1 MINIVMKSVF
11 DMIYDIFE
19 HVKRIPLEVLNKFDS
34 VYLNQRINSDSNEII
49 SYMTNNFIGII
60 LNSLNIC
67 IISTILLKI
76 SYKISVMLFFMIPV
90 YLSIYFLFKNLLY
103 KYNKKLKEVQ
113 NKYMSVLNS
122 QITNVK
128 LIKMISFF
136 EFLSN

>member
-1 MINIVMKSVF
+1 MKEAIFFIMINIVMKSVF

-122 QITNVK
+122 
-128 LIKMISFF
+128 
-136 EFLSN
+136 

>member
-1 MINIVMKSVF
+1 MKEAIFFIMINIVMKSVF

-76 SYKISVMLFFMIPV
+76 SYKISVMLFFYDTGIF
-90 YLSIYFLFKNLLY
+90 IY
-103 KYNKKLKEVQ
+103 
-113 NKYMSVLNS
+113 
-122 QITNVK
+122 I
-128 LIKMISFF
+128 FF
-136 EFLSN
+136 I